1 MPPKVLKIPPPPR
14 YKRVAEDS
22 MVVEAPVADI
32 SDIGSSKKQRALEAT
47 DSFAKYTDRIK
58 ELEVNNSNVQ
68 CFVLYKHLII
78 LILYQAQLA
87 STQESLITALKLT
100 SSEEGCDHCKKER
113 MRHDR
118 IQESEGDDYCDGKE
132 ENKDEVNE
140 SNHYFPPGAYYWS
153 PPRMTVPSP
162 LRRDVVISSQSEQDD
177 AQEHPLIS
185 VMEGVT
191 RSIETRVNTVGP
203 SESVVISLRVTKV
216 SG

>member
-1 MPPKVLKIPPPPR
+1 MKLMNPII
-14 YKRVAEDS
+14 
-22 MVVEAPVADI
+22 I
-32 SDIGSSKKQRALEAT
+32 SHL
-47 DSFAKYTDRIK
+47 
-58 ELEVNNSNVQ
+58 V
-68 CFVLYKHLII
+68 LII
-78 LILYQAQLA
+78 
-87 STQESLITALKLT
+87 
-100 SSEEGCDHCKKER
+100 G
-113 MRHDR
+113 
-118 IQESEGDDYCDGKE
+118 
-132 ENKDEVNE
+132 
-140 SNHYFPPGAYYWS
+140 WS